1 MDNTMFAYLFGAF
14 LLGFL
19 VSWIAGRSG
28 PKRALEDCQANG
40 QQLQRKLDDRDRTIT
55 KTEAQVAKLQAD
67 LTGLSAEKT
76 KADAALAAA
85 AAQLA
90 EVSAEAAAA
99 RDSLRDNEGEL
110 LRLRTELEHISGAWA
125 GARARTTELTQQLET
140 VAVMAAEAE
149 EAAVVAEEAI
159 AEAEAGE
166 QTSLQQ
172 INELTAKLD
181 VMTRELDLTR
191 AAAERTAV
199 VAMMRPQLTPAR
211 REEYAALAGKPD
223 AVVSALHERDIAV
236 ADAVNEN
243 DYLRRSLGILTA
255 MGADLAASLEKRNRE
270 YESVSARLAAAALVP
285 TMIAT
290 RMEEPAD
297 DLGDETPADEAD
309 GADAPAAEDT
319 VAAELQAQFEDLW
332 TRYNA
337 ATATNGDLE
346 SQLQAERGTLDA
358 LLARLA
364 GIGDALEALRSDAD
378 APAEEEDAPAA
389 PVEAEA
395 SAEADAA
402 PVETAP
408 ASPAEGVLKRLAAGV
423 ALATSLIGRKNECV
437 NGLVAEQADLT
448 SGLADA
454 NTQLATLQTE
464 YNDRSVKYDA
474 LSLHTSSLET
484 DLELLHGERNQLEA
498 QVRQIA
504 AELAALADQFT
515 PVEETPPA
523 VAAPVAE
530 PVVETVA
537 EPAADAPVAEAPVAD
552 ASVAEASVADEPAP
566 SAVEEAAVAADE
578 SAPEAPIA
586 APSALALLTAS
597 VARIQDVV
605 TAQQLRLADAGDRL
619 NTLGDQLDA
628 VNEEEN
634 ALTATLADKDA
645 ALADA
650 GQQLDTLQASLTAAL
665 AEQDGFRQRISGY
678 HAQLS
683 ELLAQYVEPEAP
695 ADAPAAVAA
704 EPAPGAETAADEA
717 VAEET
722 LVIGDE
728 DASETDATAPA
739 AEKSPAV
746 DAVAAAIAA
755 IGALFARKQA
765 NLAALS
771 DAKLQVDAGL
781 TEKEQALAAAATS
794 YADLQGE
801 FSKRSVQFDA
811 LSLRASTLEADM
823 EMAGMARAKFERQ
836 LQAVADQLGAIAT
849 SYATPAPEAAPV
861 AEAEP
866 APDAAAEAEAA
877 APAPK
882 PLVAQ
887 LEDNAAAVI
896 ALVESKA
903 AALSAAEAAVS
914 ALQQDLTTR
923 SSEFDATSA
932 QVSDLTAQLAAAE
945 AAKAELENSLQEI
958 GEQVAALRTE
968 AADEPDEESA
978 APEGDAPAAE
988 DTAENTEEV
997 GPAAILAGI
1006 SGLGL
1011 LLARRRAVV
1020 EAGKARI
1027 AELEQQVTDLTAQ
1040 LQAAELDRD
1049 QIKQNLEASGAQI
1062 EALTQQVADLQAE
1075 LDAATAEREG
1085 LRANI
1090 DAIGGDLDALGAAV
1104 DADDDEQV
1112 DEAVNRLVKAGLV
1125 AGGATAVVH
1134 SVRTKRAALK
1144 DADAQIEQLQQE
1156 LAAATAVQA
1165 ELQTRTAAQE
1175 ADFTAT
1181 SSQIEEM
1188 QAKLAALDAEKASVE
1203 ETLQR
1208 QLEEA
1213 QVKLQDQDSQ
1223 LIGMRRQLDF
1233 EAQWQRK
1240 SPFLA
1245 GLVQKLNKWSG
1256 FKATAASSALEEQ
1269 VIPKTVRL
1277 PENLTDVTHIGKTYA
1292 DRLHDADVGTHWELA
1307 FVPDEDL
1314 AQMLKLKEL
1323 QLLGMDFEAVRASA
1337 RQIAL
1342 ESGSVGYLWE
1352 RGEYDDFEPI
1362 KGIGKVMER
1371 RLYNAGIT
1379 TYAQLTELTPEQLN
1393 EICQPKPPLR
1403 PKYDSWID
1411 QARELLAAKHAA
1423 QAAAEAA
1430 EAATEAAAEAEPPP
1444 PAAE

>member
-19 VSWIAGRSG
+19 ISWIAGRSG

-67 LTGLSAEKT
+67 LAGLSAEKT
-76 KADAALAAA
+76 NTDTALAAA
-85 AAQLA
+85 TAQLA
-90 EVSAEAAAA
+90 AVSAEAAAA
-99 RDSLRDNEGEL
+99 RDSLRDNAGEL
-110 LRLRTELEHISGAWA
+110 LRLRTELGHISGAWA
-125 GARARTTELTQQLET
+125 GARTRTTELTRQLET

-159 AEAEAGE
+159 AEAEVGE
-166 QTSLQQ
+166 QTSLKK
-172 INELTAKLD
+172 INELTTKLD
-181 VMTRELDLTR
+181 AMTRELDLTR
-191 AAAERTAV
+191 AAAARTAV
-199 VAMMRPQLTPAR
+199 VALMRPQLTPAR

-223 AVVSALHERDIAV
+223 AVVNALHERDIAV

-290 RMEEPAD
+290 RMEEPAA
-297 DLGDETPADEAD
+297 DLGDETPAD
-309 GADAPAAEDT
+309 AAEDT

-364 GIGDALEALRSDAD
+364 GIGDALEALRSDED
-378 APAEEEDAPAA
+378 APAEAEAAPDAA

-395 SAEADAA
+395 SAEAEAAPVDAATVEAA
-402 PVETAP
+402 PVEEAP

-423 ALATSLIGRKNECV
+423 ALATSLIGRKNERV
-437 NGLVAEQADLT
+437 NGLVAEQANLT

-484 DLELLHGERNQLEA
+484 DLELLNGERSQLEE

-515 PVEETPPA
+515 PVEEPLPA
-523 VAAPVAE
+523 AE
-530 PVVETVA
+530 PAVETVA
-537 EPAADAPVAEAPVAD
+537 EPVAEQAAETVVEAAADAPVADEPALAAAPVAD
-552 ASVAEASVADEPAP
+552 AAP
-566 SAVEEAAVAADE
+566 AVEETAAAADE
-578 SAPEAPIA
+578 SAPEAPVA
-586 APSALALLTAS
+586 SPNALALLGAS
-597 VARIQDVV
+597 VARIRDVV
-605 TAQQLRLADAGDRL
+605 AAQQRKLADAGDRL

-683 ELLAQYVEPEAP
+683 DLLAQYVEPEAP
-695 ADAPAAVAA
+695 AAA
-704 EPAPGAETAADEA
+704 EAAPEAAADAAEA
-717 VAEET
+717 VAEEAVT
-722 LVIGDE
+722 GDE
-728 DASETDATAPA
+728 AASETDAAPA
-739 AEKSPAV
+739 AEQSPAV

-755 IGALFARKQA
+755 IGALFASKQA
-765 NLAALS
+765 NLAALN
-771 DAKLQVDAGL
+771 DAKLQLDAGL
-781 TEKEQALAAAATS
+781 AEKEQTLAAATTS
-794 YADLQGE
+794 YANLEGE

-849 SYATPAPEAAPV
+849 SYATPTPEAAETPEAADAPEAAPEV
-861 AEAEP
+861 EV
-866 APDAAAEAEAA
+866 A

-882 PLVAQ
+882 PLIAQ

-896 ALVESKA
+896 ALVEHKA
-903 AALSAAEAAVS
+903 AALSAAEATVS

-932 QVSDLTAQLAAAE
+932 QVSDLAAQLAAAE

-958 GEQVAALRTE
+958 GQQVMALGAE
-968 AADEPDEESA
+968 AEE
-978 APEGDAPAAE
+978 EPAAE
-988 DTAENTEEV
+988 DAAPAEDAPLTEAAADDNTAV
-997 GPAAILAGI
+997 AGPAAILAGI
-1006 SGLGL
+1006 GGLGV
-1011 LLARRRAVV
+1011 LLARRRAAI
-1020 EAGKARI
+1020 EAGTARI

-1049 QIKQNLEASGAQI
+1049 QIKQNLEAGGAQI

-1085 LRANI
+1085 LRASI
-1090 DAIGGDLDALGAAV
+1090 DAIGGELDALGAAV
-1104 DADDDEQV
+1104 DADDDEQA

-1156 LAAATAVQA
+1156 LAAATAAQA

-1203 ETLQR
+1203 ETLQH

-1213 QVKLQDQDSQ
+1213 QAKLQDQESQ

-1292 DRLHDADVGTHWELA
+1292 DRLNDADVGTHWELA

-1314 AQMLKLKEL
+1314 AQILKLNEL
-1323 QLLGMDFEAVRASA
+1323 QLMGMNFNEVRGSA
-1337 RQIAL
+1337 RQIAV

-1379 TYAQLTELTPEQLN
+1379 TYAQLAELTPEQLN

-1403 PKYDSWID
+1403 PKYDSWIE
-1411 QARELLAAKHAA
+1411 QARELLAAREVV
-1423 QAAAEAA
+1423 EAP
-1430 EAATEAAAEAEPPP
+1430 AEAEPPP
-1444 PAAE
+1444 APAE